1 MKEWLRAVNAKI
13 KFNIQNFGQNNKA
26 IKNSIYKAWV
36 NNSTLNNIAL
46 KAKLEK
52 LTAEKN

>member
-13 KFNIQNFGQNNKA
+13 KFSIQNFGQNNKA